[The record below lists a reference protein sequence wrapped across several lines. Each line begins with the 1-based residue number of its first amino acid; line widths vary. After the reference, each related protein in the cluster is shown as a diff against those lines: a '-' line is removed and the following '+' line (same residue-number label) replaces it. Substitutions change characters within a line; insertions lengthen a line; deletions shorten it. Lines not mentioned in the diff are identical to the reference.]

1 MPTTSTSSRARRVQL
16 AARLR
21 LAVLRLARR
30 LRQQAE
36 VDVTPSMQSVLSTL
50 ERVGPATFGE
60 LAELERVRPPTITR
74 IVARL
79 EGDGL
84 VKRETDNRDRRVSYV
99 RLTREGRQ
107 LMRRTRSRKDLFLVE
122 RLARLDEDHL
132 TALENAVEAL
142 ERLLEEEPE

>member
-1 MPTTSTSSRARRVQL
+1 MGKVGSSLTARRAQV
-16 AARLR
+16 ATRLR

-36 VDVTPSMQSVLSTL
+36 VDVTPSMQSVLATL

-132 TALENAVEAL
+132 AALEDAVEAL

>member
-1 MPTTSTSSRARRVQL
+1 MPTTSTSLRARRVQL

-36 VDVTPSMQSVLSTL
+36 VDVTPSMQSVLATL